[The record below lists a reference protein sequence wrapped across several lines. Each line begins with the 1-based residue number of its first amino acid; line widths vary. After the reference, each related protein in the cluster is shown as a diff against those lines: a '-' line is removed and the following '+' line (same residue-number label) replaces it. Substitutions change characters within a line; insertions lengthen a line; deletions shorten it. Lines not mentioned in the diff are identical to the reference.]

1 MYLLKSRMNDR
12 HARKEEERKMK
23 INISFRVTRHKS
35 IKKPFRGWSGS
46 HERSTHFTYLVKDN
60 NSFQFDLI
68 EGVEKTW

>member
-35 IKKPFRGWSGS
+35 IKKPLQDDLVAMKEVHTS
-46 HERSTHFTYLVKDN
+46 HLVKDN

-68 EGVEKTW
+68 QGVEKT